1 MRKLLLAS
9 AACLA
14 LVSGLASKAAI
25 KKQNTLA
32 ETKSEGY
39 EKYFKNLPG
48 HMNSYGYQGTPG
60 QKTYGGV
67 TYDYS
72 CEAKHDENCLVNSI
86 YLYGPKVVLVNLDDS
101 CQIEEL
107 EALGIF
113 IQIGDL
119 IIVTGRENACAW

>member
-14 LVSGLASKAAI
+14 LVSGLASKAAV
-25 KKQNTLA
+25 KKQNQLA
-32 ETKSEGY
+32 QAKSEGY
-39 EKYFKNLPG
+39 FHSLPG
-48 HMNSYGYQGTPG
+48 NLNSFGYQGTPG
-60 QKTYGGV
+60 LTTYGGV
-67 TYDYS
+67 TYDYT
-72 CEAKHDENCLVNSI
+72 CEAKRDENCLVNSI
-86 YLYGPKVVLVNLDDS
+86 YLYGPKVVLVNLDDA

-107 EALGIF
+107 ELLGIF